1 MKTQHNRSW
10 QRLALFITGV
20 VIAIFGVVG
29 TGAGTASAHHAD
41 LTASVTC
48 ERIVT
53 WSTQAWDGWGDPV
66 YRTNPDV
73 RVYYQRGSDAGTVP
87 LLNGAFNA
95 GNGYSLSGQFTFPDG
110 ENYIIVWV
118 ATLGTWGDGGGGGQT
133 SFVKVYNPKPCTTTT
148 LPATTTT
155 VPATT
160 TTVPATTTT
169 VPATTTTVPAT
180 TVPATTTT
188 VPATTTTVPAT
199 TTTVPA
205 TTTTVPAT
213 TTTVPATTTTVP
225 ATTTTVLGTT
235 TTVPATTTTIPATT
249 TTELGSGGP
258 TTTTTVAG
266 TTTTTVLGS
275 GGPTTTVAGSL
286 PRTGGS
292 SGSLGL
298 ISLGLLLIGASF
310 MLTTRRPAV

>member
-48 ERIVT
+48 DRIVT
-53 WSTQAWDGWGDPV
+53 WSTEAWDGWGDPV
-66 YRTNPDV
+66 ARTNPDV
-73 RVYYQRGSDAGTVP
+73 RVYYQRGSDQGVVP

-110 ENYIIVWV
+110 EDYVIVWV
-118 ATLGTWGDGGGGGQT
+118 ATLGTWGNDGGGGQT
-133 SFVKVYNPKPCTTTT
+133 SFVKVYNPKPCN
-148 LPATTTT
+148 TTT

-160 TTVPATTTT
+160 TTVPVTT
-169 VPATTTTVPAT
+169 T

-235 TTVPATTTTIPATT
+235 TTVVATTTTIPATT
-249 TTELGSGGP
+249 TTEVGSGGP